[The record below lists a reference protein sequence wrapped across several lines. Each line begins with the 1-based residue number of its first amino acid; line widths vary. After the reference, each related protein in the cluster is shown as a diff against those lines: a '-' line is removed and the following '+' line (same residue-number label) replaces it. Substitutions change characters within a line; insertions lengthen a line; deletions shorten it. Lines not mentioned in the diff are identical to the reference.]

1 MSNVEF
7 SNSIVDGTVYS
18 EWWFYIVWLLV
29 TAVGAALGVWIRER
43 IKGDV
48 SKEIWLAQ
56 ESWKEKYR
64 LYTAVIEA
72 SEEITAALW
81 EISTDFRTLK
91 EMDNSKSSSQADGLR
106 IFPEHQK
113 YLDRESRAHDKLM
126 AVEVGIELMLNSK
139 AKEAFESI
147 KTANTRSMGSVDM
160 TYRQRIEERCNAAAA
175 AKESFILAA
184 KDDLKI

>member
-1 MSNVEF
+1 MSNVELT
-7 SNSIVDGTVYS
+7 NSIVDGTVYS
-18 EWWFYIVWLLV
+18 KWWFYIVWLLV

-64 LYTAVIEA
+64 LYTSLIDAA
-72 SEEITAALW
+72 EEITAALW
-81 EISTDFRTLK
+81 EILTDTRVLRQI
-91 EMDNSKSSSQADGLR
+91 DLRGNSRQADGLR
-106 IFPEHQK
+106 IFPEHQN

-126 AVEVGIELMLNSK
+126 AAEVGIELMLNPQ

-147 KTANTRSMGSVDM
+147 KTANTRSMAIVGMS
-160 TYRQRIEERCNAAAA
+160 YRQRIEERCNAAEA
-175 AKESFILAA
+175 AKSSFILAA